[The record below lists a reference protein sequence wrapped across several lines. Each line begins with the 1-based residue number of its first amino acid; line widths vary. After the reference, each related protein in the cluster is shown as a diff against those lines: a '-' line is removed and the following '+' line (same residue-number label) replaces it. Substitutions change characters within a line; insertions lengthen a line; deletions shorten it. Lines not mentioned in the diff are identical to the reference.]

1 MLPFASPLMPMLAE
15 AQDEIPRGEGWVY
28 EPKWDGF
35 RAIVFRDGD
44 AVHLCSRNGQPLE
57 RYFPEVLTALKAVL
71 PERCIVDGELI
82 LPGAKGLDFDA
93 LQARIHP
100 APSRVKRLSEE
111 TPAGFT
117 GFDLLAVGDEDL
129 RERPFSERRARLLQV
144 LRATQT
150 TFPTPQTSSADE
162 ATTWFHD
169 FEGAGCDGII
179 ARRVELPYAPGKRVM
194 VKVKHYRTADV
205 VIGGFRVGK
214 TPDAIGALLLGVYD
228 DAGGFHQVGHTSS
241 FKAKEKRDLFAKLSP
256 MTLAQGFTGP
266 APEQKSRWSKAA
278 KGQEQ
283 APWTP
288 IEPSLVI
295 EGRYD
300 YLQGQRFRHASTFLR
315 WRTDKAPKD
324 CLQSQLEPPNAFSL
338 ARIVALATG
347 A

>member
-57 RYFPEVLTALKAVL
+57 RYFPEVLATLKTVL

-82 LPGAKGLDFDA
+82 LPGVKGLDFDA

-117 GFDLLAVGDEDL
+117 GFDLLAVGDDDL
-129 RERPFSERRARLLQV
+129 RELPFSARRERLLTV
-144 LRATQT
+144 LRATEQA
-150 TFPTPQTSSADE
+150 FPTPQTASADE

-179 ARRVELPYAPGKRVM
+179 ARRVELPYSPGKRVM

-205 VIGGFRVGK
+205 VIGGYRVGK
-214 TPDAIGALLLGVYD
+214 TPDSIGALLLGVYD
-228 DAGGFHQVGHTSS
+228 HAGAFHPVGHTSS
-241 FKAKEKRDLFAKLSP
+241 FKAKEKRDLFARLSP
-256 MTLAQGFTGP
+256 MALP
-266 APEQKSRWSKAA
+266 VPPIPPEPEQKSRWTRTP

-283 APWTP
+283 APWTF

-295 EGRYD
+295 EVRYD
-300 YLQGQRFRHASTFLR
+300 YLQGRRFRHASTFLR
-315 WRTDKAPKD
+315 WRSDKAPKD

-338 ARIVALATG
+338 SRIVALATG
-347 A
+347 R